1 MVLVTTYLQPDPC
14 LFRSVPPPSQVPTP
28 DWGLQHVLAPPLGH
42 QARGRRPS
50 IATPPFICAQLVEGE
65 QDTRVEGEHLPGLKP
80 TVRARR
86 VLVLERMSLHVGPHS
101 YLDWLPSSMTVADLS
116 ANRGLVSSRSRHL
129 GYPLSPDTSSSKVL
143 PLQTILP
150 MSSDVVA
157 KSKSKRSFDFE
168 RWARPGVIATSHM
181 ITKLAHARTFF
192 RCIRCRCLG
201 HQERHCHFR
210 SSSRARRV
218 KSSVQCDHP
227 EQSGT
232 WSTEVVAKSSPS
244 TLLSADTVAKSQSHG
259 HLNPPSASQPS
270 VSVVRTTIM
279 FVVGVVPLLPR
290 HLCTFIPW
298 SPLWPS
304 RCG

>member
-1 MVLVTTYLQPDPC
+1 MLLLPSGTT
-14 LFRSVPPPSQVPTP
+14 SQVRPTCPRAPVVDSLLPSTHGTRHHLSPARSMLVQISSSTLPTP

-50 IATPPFICAQLVEGE
+50 IATPPFICGQLVEGE
-65 QDTRVEGEHLPGLKP
+65 QDTRVEGELLPGLKP

-101 YLDWLPSSMTVADLS
+101 SLDWLPSSMTVADLS

-129 GYPLSPDTSSSKVL
+129 GYPSSPDTSSSKVL

-150 MSSDVVA
+150 MSSDDVA

-168 RWARPGVIATSHM
+168 RWARDSVIATSHM

-201 HQERHCHFR
+201 HQERHCHFW
-210 SSSRARRV
+210 SSFRLV
-218 KSSVQCDHP
+218 
-227 EQSGT
+227 E
-232 WSTEVVAKSSPS
+232 
-244 TLLSADTVAKSQSHG
+244 L
-259 HLNPPSASQPS
+259 
-270 VSVVRTTIM
+270 
-279 FVVGVVPLLPR
+279 
-290 HLCTFIPW
+290 
-298 SPLWPS
+298 SPLS
-304 RCG
+304 NMIILNNRGLGVLR